1 MAEYHKVFKDTK
13 RELLAKECVK
23 VERQGGDVIA
33 YLKGKGYI
41 YSTRSTW
48 ENLQRSCLHRE
59 GNRITDGSPK
69 EVQVTVNRRR
79 KNWDGDEFR
88 EIAIEAVK
96 IAKGGDDPR
105 VFLQSK
111 GYMDTATAWM
121 KAKTIYRTLHPGEE
135 IPTLGPKK
143 KLIETYTPGAV
154 YKHGFP
160 YGKNAEGTPKDQTGI
175 SPSRKPDA
183 PEPPKSGKQNGK
195 AGGYVAPE
203 EVAKA
208 AAKMMGEK
216 TGYSREVTTCCAPA
230 RESGVTVPEEIPEST
245 MDQVKPEK
253 ASKKISGKKDDEMKK
268 DGTKPKMKV
277 VMVETDLGTFKKEGD
292 SIVFKRNDSGKDYNN
307 TLQMLPSSWRKLV
320 AEMDEVLEILETV
333 DAE

>member
-1 MAEYHKVFKDTK
+1 MAEYQKVFKDTK

-143 KLIETYTPGAV
+143 KLIETYSPGAI

-160 YGKNAEGTPKDQTGI
+160 YGKNAEGAQKEQTGI
-175 SPSRKPDA
+175 SPSEESNA
-183 PEPPKSGKQNGK
+183 PEAPKN
-195 AGGYVAPE
+195 A
-203 EVAKA
+203 
-208 AAKMMGEK
+208 EK
-216 TGYSREVTTCCAPA
+216 KT
-230 RESGVTVPEEIPEST
+230 
-245 MDQVKPEK
+245 
-253 ASKKISGKKDDEMKK
+253 SGKKDDGMKK

-307 TLQMLPSSWRKLV
+307 TLQMLPSSWRKMM
-320 AEMDEVLEILETV
+320 AEMDDVLEILENVET
-333 DAE
+333 E